1 MRNTIRRL
9 TALALICLSLAG
21 SCLAAAPRAL
31 VPVGE
36 AVGLKL
42 NAKGIVIAGFEEEF
56 SSPAEQAG
64 MQKGDVILSVNG
76 QEVNDLQALGEVL
89 KQGGRMNLQ
98 VQRNGRTLHVQVTPR
113 REGDTYRLGCYVRD
127 GISGIGTVTFYDPET
142 GCFGALGHGVSDP
155 QTHEL
160 LPIRDGSVVDTKV
173 TQVQKGCVGTPGA
186 LRGSFE
192 EEKALGSIEKNTDC
206 GLFGVLEQVPEGQA
220 IPVAQKEQVRLGA
233 ATIRSNVQGDEV
245 RDYAVTIE
253 QVELNEDADGRNL
266 LLRVIDPVLLEQT
279 GGIVQG
285 MSGSPIL
292 QNGRIVGA
300 VTHVLINDPTR
311 GYGIFIEN
319 MLEAAENGAN

>member
-1 MRNTIRRL
+1 MGKTIRRL
-9 TALALICLSLAG
+9 AALMLVCMILSGICLAS
-21 SCLAAAPRAL
+21 APRVL

-42 NAKGIVIAGFEEEF
+42 NAKGIVIAGFEEELP
-56 SSPAEQAG
+56 SPAQKAG
-64 MQKGDVILSVNG
+64 LKKGDVILSVNG
-76 QEVNDLQALGEVL
+76 QEVNDLQALGQVL
-89 KQGGRMNLQ
+89 KQGGRMNLK
-98 VQRNGRTLHVQVTPR
+98 VQRGEQVLRLQVTPR
-113 REGDTYRLGCYVRD
+113 LEGDTYRLGCFVRD

-160 LPIRDGSVVDTKV
+160 LPIRDGSVVETKV
-173 TQVQKGCVGTPGA
+173 TEVQRGCVGTPGA

-192 EEKALGSIEKNTDC
+192 TETILGSIEKNTGC
-206 GLFGVLEQVPEGQA
+206 GLFGVLDDTPEGQA
-220 IPVAQKEQVRLGA
+220 LPVADKAEVRLGA

-253 QVELNEDADGRNL
+253 QVEPGDGSDGRNL

-285 MSGSPIL
+285 MSGSPII
-292 QNGRIVGA
+292 QDGKIIGA
-300 VTHVLINDPTR
+300 VTHVLVNQPDT

-319 MLEAAENGAN
+319 MLDAAA